1 MSWQRG
7 NSIEQYTANYA
18 VHVKPY
24 ADTDPDEQYTYMQ
37 QRTMFCTVAVIRL
50 QDCGQRRNDCQERHC
65 FVQRATDDQ
74 ASGCS
79 QGSREEVSICVLA
92 TAYPVELATIEFIG
106 TDRCHKAPR
115 RTKYPCDQFGSAN
128 DSDQAE
134 NAYEKAWES
143 QQCSDNR
150 TDINNGDCGWLF
162 VTVLEKFVNR
172 RILNARCV
180 MTRVLS
186 PSLRTP
192 GVALSAM
199 R

>member
-1 MSWQRG
+1 M
-7 NSIEQYTANYA
+7 
-18 VHVKPY
+18 
-24 ADTDPDEQYTYMQ
+24 
-37 QRTMFCTVAVIRL
+37 
-50 QDCGQRRNDCQERHC
+50 
-65 FVQRATDDQ
+65 QRAADNQ

-79 QGSREEVSICVLA
+79 QGSREEVEVCVLA
-92 TAYPVELATIEFIG
+92 SANPAKLATIEFIS
-106 TDRCHKAPR
+106 TDRCHIAPH
-115 RTKYPCDQFGSAN
+115 RTKYPGDQFGSAN
-128 DSDQAE
+128 DSKQTE
-134 NAYEKAWES
+134 YAYEKAWES

-150 TDINNGDCGWLF
+150 TDIDNGGRGGLF
-162 VTVLEKFVNR
+162 ITVLEKFVNR